1 MGKDIIETLAY
12 NSFFWSLGTTSFR
25 TKEFNYSIEKQLA
38 CLNDFWQIPENSSQ
52 GWEKKYMAPG
62 QVDIYDIKN
71 RYYDFMRERGLT
83 VGDDAIK
90 YKAAREKTSGLVD
103 LGLINENHRLT
114 AVGQRILAI
123 SQSEDYSSDN
133 PLLISKDSYVYLKQL
148 LKTYVKTDG
157 VYVRPFVV
165 VLYLLSRLEYL
176 TYEEFTFLA
185 PLCTSAE
192 ITEQIIKDIK
202 AIRQGEKSKE
212 QIIVQV
218 MMTKENY
225 QRAYQVLME
234 NEASEYI
241 ITQIGLNRK
250 SRKYDKPYYPLYLL
264 LKEIYLNK
272 DYSKIHLLYK
282 QTMAISNVGRYW
294 RKYLFD
300 TVSIVTIK
308 KAPQEHLLP
317 SIFDR
322 VTNEE
327 EFKTAFFQMMHLIK
341 NLATLQD
348 YFDLN
353 RRYLS
358 IANVM
363 IFEDEQ
369 VKLDLVPKQF
379 FASAIEELYQSAY
392 AQSAEL
398 ELDCEIEDIC
408 PALKFDKE
416 DVVARLNKELGIDL
430 ENIDEAYSEV
440 ERRRYDRFKI
450 MVDSRFTNKDLLQL
464 LDDFDNRN
472 DDEIYDKVTD
482 NADAPTIFEYVLGI
496 IWYKVSGYKG
506 RILDY
511 MKLSLDAN
519 LLPITHA
526 AGGEADI
533 VYEYAATKDYPA
545 HTLLLEAT
553 LAERTNQR
561 RMEMEPVSRHLG
573 NHLLRTGNLNSYCVF
588 ASSYLHINVISDF
601 RGRKNTIYCDDQNPD
616 NYVLGMKIIPLATND
631 LRTIIKRDI
640 HYPELYNYFEQAFT
654 SGENH
659 PQKWYDQY
667 VNIDNIV
674 YEETPLPLM
683 AAEDIYIYG
692 SIPVDLPNT
701 NRNDLMCE
709 DLDLILMYAIPPNG
723 RQKTET
729 AKKIA
734 LGIKESMLSEEQITS
749 YKSVK
754 YLMFHYWS
762 NPKAYHLTKEPLL
775 VDRDKVPSDYIIR
788 LEKDAVKFLLLEYDL
803 QSPSDLGS
811 IDILKT
817 QRRGEIRY
825 LPFVTTLDSIR
836 IE

>member
-1 MGKDIIETLAY
+1 MGRDIIETLSY
-12 NSFFWSLGTTSFR
+12 SSFFWSLGTTSFR

-38 CLNDFWQIPENSSQ
+38 CLDDFWKIPENSNQ

-62 QVDIYDIKN
+62 QKDIYDIKN

-83 VGDDAIK
+83 VGDDSIK

-114 AVGQRILAI
+114 EVGHRILEI

-148 LKTYVKTDG
+148 LKTFIKTDG

-165 VLYLLSRLEYL
+165 VLYLLSKLDYL

-192 ITEQIIKDIK
+192 ITEQMIKDIS
-202 AIRQGEKSKE
+202 AIRRGEKSKE

-225 QRAYQVLME
+225 QKAYQVLME
-234 NEASEYI
+234 NEANEYI

-250 SRKYDKPYYPLYLL
+250 SRNYDKPYYPLYLL

-272 DYSKIHLLYK
+272 DYSKAHLLYK
-282 QTMAISNVGRYW
+282 QTTAVSNVGRYW
-294 RKYLFD
+294 RRYLFD
-300 TVSIVTIK
+300 TVSLVAIK
-308 KAPQEHLLP
+308 KAPWKHLLP
-317 SIFDR
+317 SVFDN

-327 EFKTAFFQMMHLIK
+327 ELKTAFFQMMHLIK

-353 RRYLS
+353 RRYLN

-363 IFEDEQ
+363 IFGDEQ

-379 FASAIEELYQSAY
+379 FASAIEELYLSAY
-392 AQSAEL
+392 TPSAEL
-398 ELDCEIEDIC
+398 EHDCKMENIC

-416 DVVARLNKELGIDL
+416 DVVARLNEELGIELD
-430 ENIDEAYSEV
+430 NIDEAYSEV
-440 ERRRYDRFKI
+440 EKRRYDRFKT
-450 MVDSRFTNKDLLQL
+450 MVGTRFTDNDLLQL
-464 LDDFDNRN
+464 LDDFDSRN
-472 DDEIYDKVTD
+472 DDEISKKVTD
-482 NADAPTIFEYVLGI
+482 NADTPTIFEYVLGI

-533 VYEYAATKDYPA
+533 VYEYAETKDYPA

-553 LAERTNQR
+553 LAESTNQR

-573 NHLLRTGNLNSYCVF
+573 NHILRTNNKSSYCLF
-588 ASSYLHINVISDF
+588 ATNYLDMNVISDF
-601 RGRKNTIYCDDQNPD
+601 RGRKNMFFYDTRDASR
-616 NYVLGMKIIPLATND
+616 YVHGMKIIPLQTSD
-631 LRTIIKRDI
+631 LRSILMTKRTYSELYPKYEKAYQKDAGMMPLYWYETCVKEKTDI
-640 HYPELYNYFEQAFT
+640 SSFLQAPELSEFADDMMKEFKGISILKLQQACIEKFGDTYCTMEVGDWYHVVRDYVERQT
-654 SGENH
+654 SRN
-659 PQKWYDQY
+659 D
-667 VNIDNIV
+667 VRDD
-674 YEETPLPLM
+674 EEVTWMM
-683 AAEDIYIYG
+683 AAEN
-692 SIPVDLPNT
+692 SEFATVIP
-701 NRNDLMCE
+701 
-709 DLDLILMYAIPPNG
+709 
-723 RQKTET
+723 TE
-729 AKKIA
+729 
-734 LGIKESMLSEEQITS
+734 
-749 YKSVK
+749 
-754 YLMFHYWS
+754 
-762 NPKAYHLTKEPLL
+762 
-775 VDRDKVPSDYIIR
+775 
-788 LEKDAVKFLLLEYDL
+788 
-803 QSPSDLGS
+803 
-811 IDILKT
+811 
-817 QRRGEIRY
+817 
-825 LPFVTTLDSIR
+825 
-836 IE
+836 